1 MKFVVLSV
9 FLSFYSIYFSQI
21 RYYFQ
26 GFENVTAT
34 CPENWSYSG
43 GVRNNQTSK
52 SGSYSNRIGRLG
64 ESNTLTF
71 NAVNISMLSNPQL
84 ILNHSVLGGNGPGMD
99 VREGAIF
106 LISLDGGAFIPVAKL
121 AGTNDHSYAFT
132 ALGGVGVIG
141 CAAPNDVTYQI
152 PNAFTYSIPTGT
164 NTIALQVMSINIQ
177 TGANA
182 AAKCTNFVS
191 MMTNATPTA
200 SNYDRNDE
208 GIYID
213 DVSIWADGPSVSNN
227 GPICTGNTLNLST
240 LNVNSALSFNWSGP
254 NSFSS
259 TQQNPT
265 VSISATNAMTGQYSN
280 AITFQ
285 SCTIA
290 TLSTSVI
297 VNASPTVSISG
308 QTTFC
313 NGTSTTLTASGG
325 GTYTWSNSLG
335 NSAAVS
341 VNASGTYV
349 VNVAGS
355 NGCISSDSISVN
367 SVSSATNLTTITACD
382 SYIWTIN
389 GQTYTASGTF
399 TSVNGC
405 VTETLDLTIA
415 SSTSNSTSQ
424 TACDSYT
431 WSQNGQTY
439 TTSGTYTNVVGCHTE
454 ILNLTITPSTS
465 HTTAVSACNTY
476 TWSVN
481 GQTYSTS
488 GTYTNVIGCLTE
500 ILNLT
505 ITTSTSNTTTV
516 SACNTYTWAING
528 QTYSNSGTFT
538 QVIGC
543 LTEILDLTIVSN
555 PVLSFNNP
563 TVCQGQQATL
573 TVSSNQN
580 GTTYLWS
587 NGQTTNSITISPAS
601 TTSYSVLGTNETGCS
616 SSGNGTVS
624 VTQNPIVQ
632 VADVSI
638 CEGNQAVLTAI
649 PAVAGGTFLWSNG
662 QTTNSITVIPSQTTQ
677 YSVAYTNN
685 SCQSALTTA
694 TVSVN
699 PMPIISVTNPTV
711 CGGASSVISASSSI
725 SGGTYTWFDGSHNST
740 TNLNAFQDTSVNLTY
755 NVNGCS
761 VSTDVAIS
769 VLPLPNVQFTASQFT
784 GCAPLSVTFEN
795 TSEESTNASWYI
807 NNQQMNA
814 VGNSFT
820 FVFENANCYDI
831 ALKISGTNGCFN
843 TLTMNDMVCVH
854 PIPVA
859 DFTYHLAGDAQNT
872 ANVIF
877 DNSSSNSLLNWWDF
891 GDGETQVNQNSPIH
905 TFVYENNA
913 EYTVTLVVESEFGCR
928 DSVQQV
934 LSFQEELSIY
944 IPNAFTPDGTG
955 INEIWQPIFSTKIDE
970 GKYECCVYN
979 RWGERVFY
987 TTNYHEG
994 WDGKFLGEIAQVGS
1008 YSYSIL
1014 YKTIGNATA
1023 KTLTGHINLMR

>member
-26 GFENVTAT
+26 GFENVTTT

-52 SGSYSNRIGRLG
+52 SGTYSNRVGRLG
-64 ESNTLTF
+64 ESNNLTF

-106 LISLDGGAFIPVAKL
+106 LISLDGGPFDPIAKL
-121 AGTNDHSYAFT
+121 AGTNDHSYSFT

-152 PNAFTYSIPTGT
+152 PNAFTYSIPSGT
-164 NTIALQVMSINIQ
+164 NTIALQVISINIQ

-182 AAKCTNFVS
+182 AAKCTNFVN
-191 MMTNATPTA
+191 MMTNASPTA

-213 DVSIWADGPSVSNN
+213 DVSIWADGPNVSNN

-240 LNVNSALSFNWSGP
+240 QNVNSALSFNWSGP

-259 TQQNPT
+259 TLQNPT
-265 VSISATNAMTGQYSN
+265 VNNATSAMAGQYTN
-280 AITFQ
+280 DITFQ

-290 TLSTSVI
+290 TLTTTVT
-297 VNASPTVSISG
+297 VNASPVVSISG

-313 NGTSTTLTASGG
+313 NGTSINLTASGG
-325 GTYTWSNSLG
+325 GTYSWSNSLG

-341 VNASGTYV
+341 VNASGTYI
-349 VNVAGS
+349 VNVQGG
-355 NGCISSDSISVN
+355 NGCISSDSITVN
-367 SVSSATNLTTITACD
+367 TVSSATNLTTITACD
-382 SYIWTIN
+382 SYTWVVN
-389 GQTYTASGTF
+389 GQTYTTSGTY

-405 VTETLDLTIA
+405 VTETLDLTVVL
-415 SSTSNSTSQ
+415 STTNTTSQ

-431 WSQNGQTY
+431 WTQNGQTY
-439 TTSGTYTNVVGCHTE
+439 TASGTYTNVVACHTE

-465 HTTAVSACNTY
+465 HTTAVSACNSY
-476 TWSVN
+476 TWSIN

-488 GTYTNVIGCLTE
+488 GTY
-500 ILNLT
+500 
-505 ITTSTSNTTTV
+505 SH
-516 SACNTYTWAING
+516 
-528 QTYSNSGTFT
+528 
-538 QVIGC
+538 VIGC

-563 TVCQGQQATL
+563 SICQGQQATL

-587 NGQTTNSITISPAS
+587 NGQTTNSITITPSN

-616 SSGNGTVS
+616 TSGSGTVS

-638 CEGNQAVLTAI
+638 CEGNSAVLTAI
-649 PAVAGGTFLWSNG
+649 SAVAGGTFLWSNG

-699 PMPIISVTNPTV
+699 PLPIISISNPTV

-725 SGGTYTWFDGSHNST
+725 SGGTYTWFDGSHNSS
-740 TNLNAFQDTSVNLTY
+740 TNLIAFQDTSVNLTY
-755 NVNGCS
+755 SVNGCS

-769 VLPLPNVQFTASQFT
+769 VLPLPNVQFTASQST

-795 TSEESTNASWYI
+795 TSMESTNASWFI

-891 GDGETQVNQNSPIH
+891 GDGGTQINQNSPIH

-913 EYTVTLVVESEFGCR
+913 EYTVSLVVESEFGCR

-955 INEIWQPIFSTKIDE
+955 INEVWQPIFSTKIDE
-970 GKYECCVYN
+970 GKYECSVYN

-994 WDGKFLGEIAQVGS
+994 WDGKFHGEIAQDGS
-1008 YSYSIL
+1008 YTYSIL
-1014 YKTIGNATA
+1014 YKKIGNATA